1 MQMSI
6 AMGLEPV
13 GTIGANA
20 PEYSV
25 AYAKAAYAESDESRY
40 SVIFMVFVTMVFML
54 VFVASLEN
62 ASAKVWRV
70 LSPTTGV
77 QCGISRTAACR
88 PLRVCSRLGS
98 EVGCSR

>member
-25 AYAKAAYAESDESRY
+25 AYAKTAYAESDESRY
-40 SVIFMVFVTMVFML
+40 
-54 VFVASLEN
+54 
-62 ASAKVWRV
+62 R
-70 LSPTTGV
+70 
-77 QCGISRTAACR
+77 
-88 PLRVCSRLGS
+88 
-98 EVGCSR
+98 